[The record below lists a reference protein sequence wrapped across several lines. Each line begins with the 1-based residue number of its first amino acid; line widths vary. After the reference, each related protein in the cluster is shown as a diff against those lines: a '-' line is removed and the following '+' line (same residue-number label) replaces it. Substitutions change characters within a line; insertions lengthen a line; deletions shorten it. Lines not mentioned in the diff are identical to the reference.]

1 MCIRVIAQTPSD
13 FARHPDR
20 VSDLVAYLKTRK
32 TQPGPDI
39 TQAR

>member
-1 MCIRVIAQTPSD
+1 MPT
-13 FARHPDR
+13 FAGVLHPDQ

-32 TQPGPDI
+32 VHPAPDI